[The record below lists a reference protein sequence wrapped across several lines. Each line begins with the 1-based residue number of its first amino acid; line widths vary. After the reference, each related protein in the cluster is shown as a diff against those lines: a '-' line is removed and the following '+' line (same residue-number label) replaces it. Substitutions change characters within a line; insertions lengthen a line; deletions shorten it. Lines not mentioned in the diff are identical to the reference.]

1 MIGWPH
7 LQEFNNTKGW
17 WNSMEKNNP
26 QCVQLSD
33 LREEYR
39 EKLIQ
44 RWTELLVETVDIR
57 RELDRVERRI

>member
-1 MIGWPH
+1 
-7 LQEFNNTKGW
+7 
-17 WNSMEKNNP
+17 MEKNNL

-44 RWTELLVETVDIR
+44 RWIQLIIETADIR
-57 RELDRVERRI
+57 RELDRVERRM

>member
-1 MIGWPH
+1 MG
-7 LQEFNNTKGW
+7 
-17 WNSMEKNNP
+17 KNNP

-44 RWTELLVETVDIR
+44 RWMDLLVEQVDIR
-57 RELDRVERRI
+57 RELDRVERRM